1 MSDNECERCMCIF
14 KSRATLIKHLKNKK
28 GCICIESKRTRQV
41 ILDELLFR
49 EGISCEGCSKKYAT
63 IYTLK
68 RHQDSQNCRKQE
80 VSDPSELSELKKE
93 IKQMHEI
100 LKHIVNK
107 PTVHNTTTSNIDN
120 SVTNNNLI
128 LNCIMDVS
136 GKSIDYLIQSENF
149 KQRVIGWMKEN
160 GGLFDYIDE
169 KFYNSAHP
177 ENWIIKKGDN
187 PNEIKI
193 HMLGHWKKLDNQK
206 ATDLIL
212 VNVGNDFMRYIDEL
226 KEDNDYSE
234 NLCVINNFDK
244 KVMTPLDWGIDT
256 ENKLP
261 TYSSSESEDEEEDK
275 LLAEKNFTEK
285 KQHAK
290 ITKKVIKHIHN
301 K

>member
-1 MSDNECERCMCIF
+1 MDCKRCGLYF
-14 KSRATLIKHLKNKK
+14 KEKKYLIQHLKKK
-28 GCICIESKRTRQV
+28 VYCMSV
-41 ILDELLFR
+41 DSDILPSELLKEIQFVKKD
-49 EGISCEGCSKKYAT
+49 GIECPRCNKLFNKYYLDKHKCSNPT
-63 IYTLK
+63 
-68 RHQDSQNCRKQE
+68 E
-80 VSDPSELSELKKE
+80 PSELSELKKE

-261 TYSSSESEDEEEDK
+261 TYSSSESEEEEEDK
-275 LLAEKNFTEK
+275 LLAEKNVIEK